1 MKGIVAIVGLST
13 LCLAA
18 PAASAQDEDED
29 MADPCEGGEVMEGDA
44 EAAPEDGEASGDTAE
59 SAPTAEGDGAAA
71 GDAPPMITPKGKIA
85 VDVALG
91 VNLSSDAVAK
101 PLSILPDVFYGVA
114 DKLEVGLA
122 HSSYAIEGF
131 WGEGLGG
138 GLCLSGED
146 NGCAKAYDGPIGI
159 LARFGLMAGDIDLAA
174 DGGVVIRHLSDPMM
188 AGIKLGV
195 RGRKMMDKLAIGFA
209 PNIYVGLTERDGGNK
224 EYLSLPVGVNYM
236 VDAKLA
242 AGVQTGIHGPL
253 DGFGDSF
260 VIPISLGAM
269 YALNES
275 MSVGGS
281 FTLHRVTGGTPEGA
295 EGPGAADLRGLSL
308 FVGWHN

>member
-85 VDVALG
+85 VDVAVG

-131 WGEGLGG
+131 WGEGRGG

-146 NGCAKAYDGPIGI
+146 NGCAKAYDGPIGL
-159 LARFGLMAGDIDLAA
+159 LARFGLMAGDLELAA

-188 AGIKLGV
+188 AGIKVGV
-195 RGRKMMDKLAIGFA
+195 RGRKMMDKLAILFA
-209 PNIYVGLTERDGGNK
+209 PNIYIGLTERDAGNK
-224 EYLSLPVGVNYM
+224 EYLAVPVGVMYAVN
-236 VDAKLA
+236 AQLR
-242 AGVQTGIHGPL
+242 AGVQTGIQGPL
-253 DGFGDSF
+253 DGFGDGF
-260 VIPISLGAM
+260 AIPISLGAM
-269 YALNES
+269 YGINDK
-275 MSVGGS
+275 MSAGAS
-281 FTLHRVTGGTPEGA
+281 FTLHRVTGGSPEGV
-295 EGPGAADLRGLSL
+295 EGPGAADLRGLGLYFS
-308 FVGWHN
+308 WHN